1 MLKQNSQ
8 NSPGSIDPIVASGLK
23 DVLPSRQR
31 PSHFTVNSQI
41 STIASVKPSF
51 QIDVLLFGKT
61 QVFLQIATDGTVN
74 GTSDCRSEYGR
85 RCSQSKTIPSKQIS
99 PKPCLC
105 HDQLCR
111 AWIAVY
117 IIKNGAWIV
126 EKTKLLSSHL
136 LIKISKTT
144 VNELDFTGL

>member
-1 MLKQNSQ
+1 MQYTLFPVLFFLGVCRSAVLKQNSQ
-8 NSPGSIDPIVASGLK
+8 NSPGSIDPIVASGLR

-74 GTSDCRSEYGR
+74 GTSDCRSEYGK
-85 RCSQSKTIPSKQIS
+85 RCSLKQSSRNRFHPNHVSATIS
-99 PKPCLC
+99 
-105 HDQLCR
+105 
-111 AWIAVY
+111 Y
-117 IIKNGAWIV
+117 V
-126 EKTKLLSSHL
+126 EHRL
-136 LIKISKTT
+136 
-144 VNELDFTGL
+144 